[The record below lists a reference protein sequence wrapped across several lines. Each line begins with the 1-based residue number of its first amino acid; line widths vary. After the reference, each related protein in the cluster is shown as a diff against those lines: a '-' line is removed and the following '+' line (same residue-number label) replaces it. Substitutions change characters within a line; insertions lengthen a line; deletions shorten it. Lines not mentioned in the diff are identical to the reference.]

1 MTAQLDETVG
11 SQMSSL
17 ERRLA
22 ALLQYGTW
30 AASLMIAAGCVLAL
44 VSNGVPVAGAD
55 WVAAVA
61 NGYGG
66 YGARIVTAGIALFIL
81 LPVLRLILMLGVFLH
96 QRDYR
101 FSVVTLLVLL
111 IVFAG
116 CVIGAHMSGALAA

>member
-1 MTAQLDETVG
+1 MTARLEETVG
-11 SQMSSL
+11 SRMSSL

-30 AASLMIAAGCVLAL
+30 AASLIVAVGCVLAL
-44 VSNGVPVAGAD
+44 FSHGVS
-55 WVAAVA
+55 VAAA
-61 NGYGG
+61 NGYGP
-66 YGARIVTAGIALFIL
+66 RIVTAGIALFIL
-81 LPVLRLILMLGVFLH
+81 LPVLRLMLMLGVFLH

-111 IVFAG
+111 IVFTG